1 MDETEDLD
9 VVTRRRRH
17 KDERVYVRVS
27 EDVKRT
33 LERAA
38 EVTGRSL
45 SDFVVGSAFDAAR
58 KAIEDAE
65 RMHLAA
71 GDRAVFLA
79 ALSTPP
85 APNDALKAAAARHK
99 KLIG

>member
-1 MDETEDLD
+1 MANLN
-9 VVTRRRRH
+9 VAANRRRH
-17 KDERVYVRVS
+17 KDERIYVRVS

-45 SDFVVGSAFDAAR
+45 SDFVVNSAFNAAQ
-58 KAIEDAE
+58 KAIDDVE

-71 GDRAVFLA
+71 EDRAVFLA
-79 ALSTPP
+79 ALTNPP
-85 APNDALKAAAARHK
+85 APNDALKAAAARHR

>member
-45 SDFVVGSAFDAAR
+45 SDFVVNSAFDAAR

-71 GDRAVFLA
+71 EDRAVFLA